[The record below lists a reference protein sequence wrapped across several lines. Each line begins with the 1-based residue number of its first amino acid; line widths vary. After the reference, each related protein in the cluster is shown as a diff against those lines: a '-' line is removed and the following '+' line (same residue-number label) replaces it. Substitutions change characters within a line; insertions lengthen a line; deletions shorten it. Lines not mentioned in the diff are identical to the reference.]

1 MLTGE
6 TDVLPSSSHFTRS
19 ERGLSVRDL
28 LLGPRANLLVALLI
42 VVIGIVAAILHQR
55 TADFMGEDVFYAD
68 AARNLL
74 HGFYGVNG
82 SPETTQPPGLP
93 AILAILIRLFGYSYG
108 VCVTAMAAF
117 ATLGFLAAFE
127 LLRRRIG
134 TALAGAICIVL
145 MTAPATFGWA
155 TRFVYACFPYFFTTM
170 AALLCADEQEKA
182 RTTRSR
188 ALWGVALALA
198 VMASLLIATGTIA
211 LLGAMLMVVVATA
224 FRDRQLAR
232 VRLTQFLPA
241 LVLGILVQGAWMNR
255 KPAPPDWSLPGY
267 PASYL
272 QQLKVKEGNHPED
285 GLATWRDIPTR
296 VVRNV
301 ASESDLLAQI
311 VVRHGVN
318 EQKLGIALIPVLLIV
333 AGWGYA
339 VWVSGGTD
347 LVAWYFAGYSAIYL
361 LWPWTMELR
370 FVLPVAPL
378 ACLYGWQGLRNL
390 LDLSSERPR
399 VAGVLWAAL
408 ALLVSASALHSVKD
422 HLQVHQS
429 DLPDEILLR
438 VCLMSAAV
446 ALWMSY
452 SGESLF
458 PMPVGQGFPWIFARA
473 RRRRWSA
480 YVGGAVVCALVL
492 TGIAVDA
499 RIARENLAIAN
510 ADGSEKIGPSE
521 LLPVDVDAGRWLRS
535 HTNPDAV
542 VLARSWPTVS
552 HYAERKVIW
561 FPPISDPNKL
571 LDGILRHHVDY
582 VVVSTRDN
590 SYYLPDDEYC
600 FDHLLASHGR
610 EFHLVL
616 QRPNLRIYRF
626 DANESAR
633 THELPPPLHTP

>member
-1 MLTGE
+1 
-6 TDVLPSSSHFTRS
+6 
-19 ERGLSVRDL
+19 
-28 LLGPRANLLVALLI
+28 
-42 VVIGIVAAILHQR
+42 
-55 TADFMGEDVFYAD
+55 
-68 AARNLL
+68 
-74 HGFYGVNG
+74 
-82 SPETTQPPGLP
+82 
-93 AILAILIRLFGYSYG
+93 
-108 VCVTAMAAF
+108 
-117 ATLGFLAAFE
+117 
-127 LLRRRIG
+127 
-134 TALAGAICIVL
+134 
-145 MTAPATFGWA
+145 
-155 TRFVYACFPYFFTTM
+155 
-170 AALLCADEQEKA
+170 
-182 RTTRSR
+182 
-188 ALWGVALALA
+188 
-198 VMASLLIATGTIA
+198 
-211 LLGAMLMVVVATA
+211 
-224 FRDRQLAR
+224 
-232 VRLTQFLPA
+232 
-241 LVLGILVQGAWMNR
+241 
-255 KPAPPDWSLPGY
+255 
-267 PASYL
+267 
-272 QQLKVKEGNHPED
+272 
-285 GLATWRDIPTR
+285 
-296 VVRNV
+296 
-301 ASESDLLAQI
+301 
-311 VVRHGVN
+311 
-318 EQKLGIALIPVLLIV
+318 
-333 AGWGYA
+333 
-339 VWVSGGTD
+339 
-347 LVAWYFAGYSAIYL
+347 
-361 LWPWTMELR
+361 MELR

-390 LDLSSERPR
+390 LDLSSEKPR

-408 ALLVSASALHSVKD
+408 ALLASASALHSVQD

-446 ALWMSY
+446 SLWMSY

-458 PMPVGQGFPWIFARA
+458 PMPTGQGPWIFAPA
-473 RRRRWSA
+473 RRCRWSA

-571 LDGILRHHVDY
+571 LDGILRHRVDY